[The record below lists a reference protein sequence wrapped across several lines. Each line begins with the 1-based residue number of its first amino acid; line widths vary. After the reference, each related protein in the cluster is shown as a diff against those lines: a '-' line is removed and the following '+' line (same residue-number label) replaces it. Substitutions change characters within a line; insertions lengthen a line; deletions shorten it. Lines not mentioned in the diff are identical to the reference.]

1 MKSRIEDENSVRQ
14 NIYKKQDQPILVRS
28 SVLELL
34 GIPKEEILKL
44 DESVF
49 FTEEKEDDY
58 VWV

>member
-1 MKSRIEDENSVRQ
+1 MEAMKPRIEDENSVRQ

-49 FTEEKEDDY
+49 FTEEKDKQ
-58 VWV
+58 

>member
-1 MKSRIEDENSVRQ
+1 MKPRIEDENSVRQ

-49 FTEEKEDDY
+49 FTEEKDKQ
-58 VWV
+58 